1 MIFLGVLIAALVT
14 VPVSVKI
21 HDQNIALAQ
30 AKVERVEIAAMTEY
44 ENANDWCDPTVEE

>member
-21 HDQNIALAQ
+21 HEQNIALAQ
-30 AKVERVEIAAMTEY
+30 TETVEIAAMTEKY
-44 ENANDWCDPTVEE
+44 EAANNWCDPAADK